1 MRRTYGLAD
10 ESTKDVTKE
19 KREEVTREVFRLFDV
34 DRNGVIEKEE
44 WMQKCK
50 EGVRLPDF
58 GVSLL
63 SIFRAGESLNCT
75 VFVLYGLLIWSFAQ
89 LGPSHHGDDEY
100 EYEIHHFEKFH
111 DESEF
116 KTPSVRLISKL
127 ITLLT
132 CTKDTKEEDL
142 THPEDIAHFAKHDRE
157 EVEAEHQEQLNK
169 LPINE
174 ANIPQMFR
182 RQP

>member
-50 EGVRLPDF
+50 EGVKLPDF
-58 GVSLL
+58 GVSVL
-63 SIFRAGESLNCT
+63 SMFRAGESLNCT

-116 KTPSVRLISKL
+116 KTSSVRLI
-127 ITLLT
+127 
-132 CTKDTKEEDL
+132 
-142 THPEDIAHFAKHDRE
+142 
-157 EVEAEHQEQLNK
+157 
-169 LPINE
+169 
-174 ANIPQMFR
+174 
-182 RQP
+182 